1 VEFLK
6 RFGEFI
12 PFLEPYPPWV
22 KGVVAAWILFTAVMF
37 VCLLF
42 FRGRSQEPTP
52 FHLSGRVVT
61 AGAGPVSAA
70 IVDLTGSGISAT
82 ATTDSEGYFGIDAA
96 RPAGTLRGRIR
107 IAATGYR
114 SYDRILEVQP
124 SSSDL
129 GSFTLTP
136 DAVPGMEDPEVQI
149 QRRQQALLEVPQD
162 ITNRY
167 ASVLSN
173 GNAGVIKLLSEQ
185 AVEANRA
192 ALKIRGEGQYY
203 SFTRRTHEYGHGSD
217 IKLENGNLS
226 TGFAGLDYGYFL
238 NVGNISFE
246 DLARASLS
254 PPPGLPSAKFVA
266 WNHMWVYTPPTVTV
280 DVRRAQRE
288 ARSKVFGGVSI
299 AERAA
304 AVAGTSYLLRSI
316 NYNASDLLVAIRVER
331 LTPDGSAVL
340 AWKILN
346 TFDTPVATGPEP
358 EL

>member
-22 KGVVAAWILFTAVMF
+22 KGIVAAWILLTAVMF

-42 FRGRSQEPTP
+42 FRGRSEETTP
-52 FHLSGRVVT
+52 FHLAGRVLT
-61 AGAGPVSAA
+61 AGASPVSAA

-96 RPAGTLRGRIR
+96 RPTGTVRGRIR
-107 IAATGYR
+107 ISATGYR
-114 SYDRILEVQP
+114 SYDRILEVRP
-124 SSSDL
+124 NSSDL
-129 GSFTLTP
+129 GSFTLIP
-136 DAVPGMEDPEVQI
+136 DAVSGSEDPEVQI
-149 QRRQQALLEVPQD
+149 QRRLQALLEVPRD
-162 ITNRY
+162 LADRY
-167 ASVLSN
+167 SSVLSN

-192 ALKIRGEGQYY
+192 TLKIRGEGQYY

-226 TGFAGLDYGYFL
+226 TGLGGLDYGYFL
-238 NVGNISFE
+238 NVGDIPFE

-254 PPPGLPSAKFVA
+254 PPPRLSSAKWVA
-266 WNHMWVYTPPTVTV
+266 WNHMWTYTPPTVTI
-280 DVRRAQRE
+280 DARRAQRE

-299 AERAA
+299 AETAA

-316 NYNASDLLVAIRVER
+316 NYNASDLLVAIRIER
-331 LTPDGSAVL
+331 LTSDGSAVL
-340 AWKILN
+340 VWKILN